1 MWQIIAAFIISLCV
15 GMIMG
20 PLLIPALHRLKFG
33 QSVRDDGPKSHLK
46 KQGTPTMGGVIFFFT
61 LTLGGIFLA
70 KDSLTFWFLL
80 ATALGFGLIGFVDDY
95 IKIVKHRS
103 LGLTAWQKIIAQ
115 VVLSA
120 VLIYAALK
128 GLGIGTQVIVPGTKI
143 VLDLGWGYIPLVMIL
158 LIGTTNAVNLTDGLD
173 GLAAGVTLIVATG
186 FGLIGYISNFF
197 SATLFAA
204 VLMGSC
210 LSFLFFN
217 LHPAKIFMGDTG
229 SFVLGGAIAALAIVT
244 KTELF
249 LPIMGVVYVAEVVS
263 DIIQVSV
270 YKRKKKRVFRMAP
283 LHHHFELGGWKE
295 QKVVYTFWAAAA
307 IAVLIGLILYLLTD
321 VGSLLMIRG
330 VWNG

>member
-1 MWQIIAAFIISLCV
+1 
-15 GMIMG
+15 MG

-330 VWNG
+330 VWNV

>member
-115 VVLSA
+115 VALSA
-120 VLIYAALK
+120 VLTYAVLK
-128 GLGIGTQVIVPGTKI
+128 GLGISTQLIIPGTKI

-330 VWNG
+330 VWNV

>member
-1 MWQIIAAFIISLCV
+1 MWQIVAAFVISFCI

-33 QSVRDDGPKSHLK
+33 QSIRDDGPKTHLK

-61 LTLGGIFLA
+61 MTLGGIFLA
-70 KDSLTFWFLL
+70 KESLTFWFLL
-80 ATALGFGLIGFVDDY
+80 ASALGFGLIGFVDDY

-103 LGLTAWQKIIAQ
+103 LGLTPWQKIAFQLIVSGALAYMA
-115 VVLSA
+115 VKVLHIS
-120 VLIYAALK
+120 
-128 GLGIGTQVIVPGTKI
+128 TQIIIPGTAI
-143 VLDLGWGYIPLVMIL
+143 VFDLGWLYIPFVMFV

-173 GLAAGVTLIVATG
+173 GLASGVTLIVATG
-186 FGLIGYISNFF
+186 FGLIGYVSNFY
-197 SATLFAA
+197 SATLFVA
-204 VLMGSC
+204 VVVGSC

-217 LHPAKIFMGDTG
+217 MHPAKIFMGDTG
-229 SFVLGGAIAALAIVT
+229 SFVLGGAVAALAIVT

-249 LPIMGVVYVAEVVS
+249 LPILGAVYVAEVVS

-270 YKRKKKRVFRMAP
+270 YKKTKKRVFRMAP

-295 QKVVYTFWAAAA
+295 QRVVYTFWAAAA
-307 IAVLIGLILYLLTD
+307 VAVIIGLVLYLFTD
-321 VGSLLMIRG
+321 VGAMLMLRG

>member
-1 MWQIIAAFIISLCV
+1 
-15 GMIMG
+15 MG

-70 KDSLTFWFLL
+70 KDSVTFWFLL

-103 LGLTAWQKIIAQ
+103 LGLTAWQKILAQ

-120 VLIYAALK
+120 VLTYAALNI
-128 GLGIGTQVIVPGTKI
+128 LGIGTEIIIPGTSI
-143 VLDLGWGYIPLVMIL
+143 VIDLGWGYIPFVMIL

-204 VLMGSC
+204 VLVGSC

-229 SFVLGGAIAALAIVT
+229 SFVLGGAVAALAIVT

-249 LPIMGVVYVAEVVS
+249 LPVMGVVYVAEVLS

-295 QKVVYTFWAAAA
+295 QKVVYTFWMAAA
-307 IAVLIGLILYLLTD
+307 IAVLIGLVLYLLTD
-321 VGSLLMIRG
+321 IGSLLMIRG

>member
-1 MWQIIAAFIISLCV
+1 
-15 GMIMG
+15 MG

-70 KDSLTFWFLL
+70 KDSVTFWFLL

-103 LGLTAWQKIIAQ
+103 LGLTAWQKILAQ

-120 VLIYAALK
+120 VLTYAALNI
-128 GLGIGTQVIVPGTKI
+128 LGIGTEIIIPGTSI
-143 VLDLGWGYIPLVMIL
+143 VIDLGWGYIPFVMIL

-204 VLMGSC
+204 VLVGSC

-229 SFVLGGAIAALAIVT
+229 SFVLGGAVAALAIVT

-249 LPIMGVVYVAEVVS
+249 LPIMGVVYVAEVLS

-295 QKVVYTFWAAAA
+295 QKVVYTFWMAAA
-307 IAVLIGLILYLLTD
+307 IAVLIGLVLYLLTD
-321 VGSLLMIRG
+321 IGSLLMIRG

>member
-1 MWQIIAAFIISLCV
+1 MWQIIAAFTISLCV

-70 KDSLTFWFLL
+70 KDSVTFWFLL

-120 VLIYAALK
+120 VLTYVALNV
-128 GLGIGTQVIVPGTKI
+128 LGIGTQLIIPGTSI
-143 VLDLGWGYIPLVMIL
+143 VIDLGWGYIPLVMIL

-204 VLMGSC
+204 VLVGSC

-249 LPIMGVVYVAEVVS
+249 LPIMGAVYVAEVLS

-295 QKVVYTFWAAAA
+295 QKVVYTFWMAAA

-321 VGSLLMIRG
+321 IGSLLMIRG

>member
-1 MWQIIAAFIISLCV
+1 
-15 GMIMG
+15 MG

-128 GLGIGTQVIVPGTKI
+128 GLGIGTQVIIPGTKI

-330 VWNG
+330 VWNV